1 MTSFPTFMVE
11 IGKQYG
17 KTNYIYQYSLI
28 TVAPLANFFP
38 LSEYFWHKYVIK
50 H

>member
-1 MTSFPTFMVE
+1 MTSFPTFLVE

-17 KTNYIYQYSLI
+17 KENFIYQYSLI

-38 LSEYFWHKYVIK
+38 LIEFFRHNYVIK